1 MVARRAGV
9 IRGYEL
15 QGVSRSGYFAY
26 QVGVRV
32 VVTKAVWAVRLSPR
46 ERQTG
51 ADLVVHPRSLCR
63 ETASVVGGPGN
74 ERRGCDAE

>member
-1 MVARRAGV
+1 MVARGAGV
-9 IRGYEL
+9 IRGR
-15 QGVSRSGYFAY
+15 VSIGQYGPFAY

-32 VVTKAVWAVRLSPR
+32 VVTKAVWAVHLSPR
-46 ERQTG
+46 ERRTG

-63 ETASVVGGPGN
+63 ETASAVGGPGN